1 MGFMSRTRR
10 IYNNPRLK
18 KTQRFYW
25 DAPEIV
31 DERGGVIIP
40 INNVIVGFP
49 YTKYR
54 QLCMGRC
61 SMCRDAKKEQR
72 TLRKQRKEQFRF
84 DLMEEMKNQIVEDFF
99 NTWDRDD
106 NEAWS
111 VTD

>member
-1 MGFMSRTRR
+1 MSRTRR

-18 KTQRFYW
+18 KTKRYYW
-25 DAPEIV
+25 DAPEII

-49 YTKYR
+49 YTKYK

-61 SMCRDAKKEQR
+61 SMCRDANKEQR
-72 TLRKQRKEQFRF
+72 KLRKQRKEQFRF
-84 DLMEEMKNQIVEDFF
+84 ELAEEMKTQFAEEFMD
-99 NTWDRDD
+99 WDRDD

-111 VTD
+111 IE